1 MHSNFMS
8 SSWLWNDAR
17 RAERVAAS
25 LRDGRRGQSTK
36 DDYFSHGKTK
46 SDARTFLLTLG
57 DIETSD
63 ETPDPAA
70 LS

>member
-25 LRDGRRGQSTK
+25 LRDGQCGQSTK
-36 DDYFSHGKTK
+36 DNYFPHGKTK

-57 DIETSD
+57 DKEISD
-63 ETPDPAA
+63 ETPDAAA

>member
-1 MHSNFMS
+1 MS

-25 LRDGRRGQSTK
+25 LRDGQCGQSTK
-36 DDYFSHGKTK
+36 YNYFPYGKTK

-57 DIETSD
+57 DTEISD
-63 ETPDPAA
+63 ETPDAA
-70 LS
+70 AVS